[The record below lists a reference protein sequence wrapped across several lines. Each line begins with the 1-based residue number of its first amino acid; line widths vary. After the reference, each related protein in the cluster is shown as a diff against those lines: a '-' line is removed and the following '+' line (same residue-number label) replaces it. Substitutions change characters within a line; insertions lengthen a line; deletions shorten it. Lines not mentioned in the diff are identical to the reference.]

1 MRDGAGRN
9 FRGHVPCQAKIPVLK
24 ISGGARRP
32 WLDVTRAEL
41 QHFASWQIA
50 EMASFFVSGRKDL
63 KGKNITKTKFLSAN
77 QNSSDLVSSTKEAKP
92 PIMWLAD
99 ITIPPLLIP
108 PKTRCVELCTIRT
121 NKARRGPD
129 KTLLPKMNSAQ
140 TINTNIANKRAIF
153 VKLPPAKVC
162 ETSANPSKI
171 KELITNLGDPPVFSI
186 LEA

>member
-1 MRDGAGRN
+1 MRDGAGGN

-32 WLDVTRAEL
+32 WLDVIRAEL
-41 QHFASWQIA
+41 QHFTSWQIA
-50 EMASFFVSGRKDL
+50 EMASFFVSGRKVL

-77 QNSSDLVSSTKEAKP
+77 QNSSDFVSSTKEAKP

-108 PKTRCVELCTIRT
+108 PKTKCVELCTMRT

-129 KTLLPKMNSAQ
+129 KTLLPKMNNAQ
-140 TINTNIANKRAIF
+140 TINANIANNRLI
-153 VKLPPAKVC
+153 VVNVPPAKVC
-162 ETSANPSKI
+162 ETSAHPRRMA
-171 KELITNLGDPPVFSI
+171 ELITILNDVAPFSI